1 VAKSKKTESE
11 NELSLQEAAL
21 EAERR
26 FEENL
31 KQRRK
36 ETIRSAESKTLIGIS
51 LDVSG
56 SMYASGA
63 VAEAQKGL
71 DDLLKGVEA
80 EELLRLSVELHIDV
94 FAESAKPV
102 RKFGPINGCSAK
114 SIFAELPYVGGGTNI
129 ANAAQHLM
137 DEVEQHQKLL
147 RQEGQNIRYSAVFLI
162 TDGYDSQSD
171 ALKAAG
177 QRIRSAEAKGSF
189 RFIPIGVENADLN
202 QLALLAP
209 EPLRLAGITDFSN
222 FFRWLIPF
230 SRGLSQS
237 QMGEKIPMPDLIKSE
252 TNKDGWAERYGSIG

>member
-1 VAKSKKTESE
+1 MTKPKNNPPEDMMDRKK
-11 NELSLQEAAL
+11 AAI

-26 FEENL
+26 IEEAM
-31 KQRRK
+31 KRGK
-36 ETIRSAESKTLIGIS
+36 AGARSAEIKTLIGIS
-51 LDVSG
+51 LDISG

-80 EELLRLSVELHIDV
+80 EELLKLTVELHISV
-94 FAESAKPV
+94 FAGSAKTV
-102 RKFGPINGCSAK
+102 RKFGPVNGCSAK
-114 SIFAELPYVGGGTNI
+114 SVFAELPQVDGGTNI
-129 ANAAQHLM
+129 ANAAQHIM
-137 DEVEQHQKLL
+137 DEVDQHQKLL
-147 RQEGQNIRYSAVFLI
+147 REEGQNIRYTAVFLI
-162 TDGYDSQSD
+162 TDGYDDQSE

-177 QRIRSAEAKGSF
+177 QRIKSAESKGSF
-189 RFIPIGVENADLN
+189 RFIPIGVENADHK

-237 QMGEKIPMPDLIKSE
+237 QIGEKIPMPDLVKSSK
-252 TNKDGWAERYGSIG
+252 NPDGWAERYGSIG